1 MGIKHTEEAMTA
13 EKDAHFEIRLRVDRT
28 SMAIVGVELD
38 GTAYDLTPKPSY
50 AEDQGEHQG
59 HEHHGR
65 HPHSPDVTTDQHSL
79 LSRKLLIR
87 QLIFGISTLL
97 VLFLFQSGLATLII
111 KDQSD
116 LIWMF
121 APWWL
126 YLDLTVVSLVATI
139 GYLRMYRYAQ
149 TNHMTSMMIGMTV
162 GMQVGMMTGGVIGA
176 TDGYFVGAMVGVGL
190 GTLLGLGTS
199 WCCGPMA
206 ITQSL
211 MSAVMGGTMGAM
223 IVSMMPPDKLNFFMP
238 LFTVLNLAILV
249 WFTRLF
255 FKDCV
260 IGEHCDLLRPMNL
273 GTMLGA
279 SVTAVAILSGLMLLN
294 PRAPSVIQKEALDK
308 LNPFKADDLSNSK
321 PKSSQNSGEMSCGAS
336 MKEQ

>member
-1 MGIKHTEEAMTA
+1 
-13 EKDAHFEIRLRVDRT
+13 
-28 SMAIVGVELD
+28 
-38 GTAYDLTPKPSY
+38 
-50 AEDQGEHQG
+50 
-59 HEHHGR
+59 
-65 HPHSPDVTTDQHSL
+65 
-79 LSRKLLIR
+79 
-87 QLIFGISTLL
+87 
-97 VLFLFQSGLATLII
+97 
-111 KDQSD
+111 
-116 LIWMF
+116 
-121 APWWL
+121 
-126 YLDLTVVSLVATI
+126 
-139 GYLRMYRYAQ
+139 
-149 TNHMTSMMIGMTV
+149 
-162 GMQVGMMTGGVIGA
+162 MTGGVIGA
-176 TDGYFVGAMVGVGL
+176 TDGYFIGAMVGVGL

-273 GTMLGA
+273 GTMLGT

-294 PRAPSVIQKEALDK
+294 PRTPSVIQREALDK
-308 LNPFKADDLSNSK
+308 INPFKADDLPNSK
-321 PKSSQNSGEMSCGAS
+321 PKNSKNSGEMNCGTS